1 MRSRERVLQSLEK
14 VYVSAFSEAESA
26 GDAAR
31 MQGLDLDYQ
40 RDQLQLEVLLDIR
53 DLLLPEAGDTADKTI
68 SLLEKAQ
75 NIRKLTKLR

>member
-14 VYVSAFSEAESA
+14 VFVDAFKAAEAA
-26 GDAAR
+26 GDAEKMNA
-31 MQGLDLDYQ
+31 LDVAYQ

-53 DLLLPEAGDTADKTI
+53 DLLAPEEGDKTA

-75 NIRKLTKLR
+75 NLRKLTRLR

>member
-1 MRSRERVLQSLEK
+1 MRSRERVLQSLEN
-14 VYVSAFSEAESA
+14 VCIGAFSEAERS
-26 GDAAR
+26 GDRSR
-31 MQGLDLDYQ
+31 MERLDMDYQ

-53 DLLLPEAGDTADKTI
+53 DLLLPETGDGADKTI